1 MNVTQPFL
9 HPYRAGDLSLANR
22 IVMAPLTRSRA
33 TDPDLAQLPHCSWP
47 PMTAVSWPAPN

>member
-1 MNVTQPFL
+1 MNVTQPLL
-9 HPYRAGDLSLANR
+9 HPDRAGDLPLANR